1 MGQLPKHVAIIMD
14 GNGRWATQRGLRR
27 VAGHRAGVSAVR
39 RAVEYAAQQG
49 IQVLTLF
56 AFSLENLR
64 RPALE
69 VRFLMRLML
78 ITLQREIDELH
89 RQNIRLKVVG
99 ERSYLDDAM
108 RSHLERAEALT
119 SNNTGMTLVM
129 LLHYS
134 GRWDICQAMQRLVQQ
149 HPQLVDDTP
158 QQLEA
163 QLDQHLALHAFGE
176 PDLLIRTS
184 GEQRISNCLLWQL
197 AYTEL
202 YFTDMLWPD
211 FSPEEFARALAA
223 YRQRERR
230 FGKTSQQLD
239 EKHYA

>member
-27 VAGHRAGVSAVR
+27 VAGHRAGVAAVR

-64 RPALE
+64 RPPLE
-69 VRFLMRLML
+69 IRFLMKLMA
-78 ITLQREIDELH
+78 ITLQRDIHELH
-89 RQNIRLKVVG
+89 QQNIRLKVVG
-99 ERSYLDDAM
+99 ERGYLDAAM
-108 RSHLERAEALT
+108 RAQIERAEALT
-119 SNNTGMTLVM
+119 ANNTGMTLVM
-129 LLHYS
+129 LLYYS
-134 GRWDICQAMQRLVQQ
+134 GRWDICQAVQRLAQQ
-149 HPQLVDDTP
+149 PAEIGELTP
-158 QQLEA
+158 MQLETD
-163 QLDQHLALHAFGE
+163 LNPYLALHAYGD

-202 YFTDMLWPD
+202 YFTDVYWPD
-211 FSPEEFARALAA
+211 FTPETFERALLA

-230 FGKTSQQLD
+230 FGQTSQQLC
-239 EKHYA
+239 ERQHA

>member
-27 VAGHRAGVSAVR
+27 VAGHRAGVAAVR
-39 RAVEYAAQQG
+39 RVVEYAAQQG
-49 IQVLTLF
+49 VEVLTLF

-69 VRFLMRLML
+69 VRFLMRLMS

-108 RSHLERAEALT
+108 RSQIERAEALT
-119 SNNTGMTLVM
+119 AANTGMTLVM

-134 GRWDICQAMQRLVQQ
+134 GRWDICQAIQQ
-149 HPQLVDDTP
+149 LATQPLASMTP
-158 QQLEA
+158 QQLETA
-163 QLDQHLALHAFGE
+163 LNQHLSMSALGE

-202 YFTDMLWPD
+202 YFTDVLWPD
-211 FSPEEFARALAA
+211 FTANEFAHALDA
-223 YRQRERR
+223 YAHRERR
-230 FGKTSQQLD
+230 FGQTSQQLS
-239 EKHYA
+239 EPHHA